1 MIVVL
6 FFTIGLSAIS
16 VGRKKLSLNNVDDNV
31 YNVYDCCVVFYYR
44 PVGHI
49 CEENKNVN
57 AAQFGNYAMC
67 FIDRASQSYNAVQ
80 DMKLLLQKMSL
91 LVVIYY

>member
-1 MIVVL
+1 MVAL
-6 FFTIGLSAIS
+6 AIGLSAIS
-16 VGRKKLSLNNVDDNV
+16 VRWKNFSISLNNVDD
-31 YNVYDCCVVFYYR
+31 NVYDCCVVFYYR

-57 AAQFGNYAMC
+57 AAQFGNFAIC